1 MPKASQQGMNRP
13 MSATSSGRT
22 SQTWQERISNEK
34 RQKKIDDATSSS
46 RASQGSTKRPGK
58 LATAVKGSIKQIGK
72 QFQESMGNAKPIRK
86 APSLPKAGKVS
97 MKRRGGY

>member
-1 MPKASQQGMNRP
+1 MKRMVTAMSTKMPKASKGSMNRP
-13 MSATSSGRT
+13 MSANKPMS
-22 SQTWQERISNEK
+22 
-34 RQKKIDDATSSS
+34 
-46 RASQGSTKRPGK
+46 
-58 LATAVKGSIKQIGK
+58 VKGSIKQIGK